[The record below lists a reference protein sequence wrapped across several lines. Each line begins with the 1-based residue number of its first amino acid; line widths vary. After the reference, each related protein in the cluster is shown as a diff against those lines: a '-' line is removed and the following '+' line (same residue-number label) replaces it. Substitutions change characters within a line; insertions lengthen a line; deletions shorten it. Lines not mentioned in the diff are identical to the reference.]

1 MPQKSFAL
9 DSSSLTAIKKRNVI
23 LNTLLK
29 NIGGTVTSNEYNK
42 NGKTQISKAQLGYE
56 NVSAIYFQTG
66 KNIIA

>member
-9 DSSSLTAIKKRNVI
+9 DSSSLTTIKKRNVI

-29 NIGGTVTSNEYNK
+29 KTGATVADNDYNK

-66 KNIIA
+66 KNLIA